1 MNASKQK
8 GTRFETLI
16 ARYLSERLDAEITRR
31 ALTGAQDRGDIEGVK
46 AGGYRVVIECK
57 DTKRPDLPK
66 HMRETAKERAND
78 SAEIGVLIQH
88 APGVGAAHAG
98 SNWAVMS
105 LDDLATLV
113 NLANM
118 KEKS

>member
-16 ARYLSERLDAEITRR
+16 ARYLSERLGAEITRR

-66 HMRETAKERAND
+66 HMRETARECAND
-78 SAEIGVLIQH
+78 GARIGVLVQH
-88 APGVGAAHAG
+88 APGVGAVHVG
-98 SNWAVMS
+98 SNWAVMTV
-105 LDDLATLV
+105 DDLISLI
-113 NLANM
+113 NLANR
-118 KEKS
+118 KEEQ

>member
-16 ARYLSERLDAEITRR
+16 TRYLSERLDAEITRR
-31 ALTGAQDRGDIEGVK
+31 ALAGAQDRGDISGVK
-46 AGGYRVVIECK
+46 AGGRRVVIECK

-78 SAEIGVLIQH
+78 GAQIGVLIQH

-98 SNWAVMS
+98 SNWALMTV
-105 LDDLATLV
+105 DDLVSLI
-113 NLANM
+113 NLAN
-118 KEKS
+118 KER